1 MIRFGT
7 GGWRAIIGDEFT
19 KKNVQLICQAL
30 SEILGES
37 GIVIS
42 HDRRF
47 LSDSAAIWA
56 AEVFSGNGKKV
67 YFIDRVSPTPL
78 VMFTVENWNIGYG
91 MAITASHNPASYNG
105 IKVFSKGGKDA
116 NKDLTNRIE
125 RIADSIKEIKSIPFE
140 EGKELG
146 FIEIINPMNDYIDAI
161 EKKINTQKIRQANLR
176 VAIDPMFGV
185 SRTALLNILIAAR
198 CDVAIIND
206 RHDTLFGGRL
216 PSPEAATL
224 HKLIDVVKDNNYD
237 LGIATDGDA
246 DRIGIIDS
254 NGDFIHPNMLLAILY
269 YYFLQYKGE
278 RGDVVRNI
286 ATTHILDRIAKD
298 FGESCH
304 EVPVGF
310 KNIASKMEE
319 VDALIGGESSGGLT
333 IRGHIN
339 GKDGIFAGALLVE
352 IMAVSGKSISE
363 FVNEVEDKYGKMYWI
378 EKSYGYSAKNRDMLW
393 NILYNE
399 KGLPK
404 YSQSIKKVGYEDG
417 VKVYF
422 ENGDWVIARFS
433 GTEPL
438 LRVFSES
445 SDKERAYHYAEQ
457 FKRFLNLSSK

>member
-19 KKNVQLICQAL
+19 KKNVQLICQAI
-30 SEILGES
+30 SEILDES

-42 HDRRF
+42 YDRRF

-56 AEVFSGNGKKV
+56 AEVFAGNGKKV
-67 YFIDRVSPTPL
+67 HFIDKVSPTPL
-78 VMFTVENWNIGYG
+78 VMFTVENWNISHGI
-91 MAITASHNPASYNG
+91 AITASHNPASYNG
-105 IKVFSKGGKDA
+105 IKVFSHGGKDA
-116 NKDLTNRIE
+116 NRDLTNRIE
-125 RIADSIKEIKSIPFE
+125 RIIDSIKEVKSMPFE
-140 EGKELG
+140 DGKESGL
-146 FIEIINPMNDYIDAI
+146 IEIINPMNDYIDAI
-161 EKKINTQKIRQANLR
+161 EKKIDMQKIRQANLR
-176 VAIDPMFGV
+176 IAIDPMFGV

-224 HKLIDVVKDNNYD
+224 HKLIDVVKDNHYD

-254 NGDFIHPNMLLAILY
+254 EGDFIHPNMLLAILY
-269 YYFLQYKGE
+269 YYYLRYKGE
-278 RGDVVRNI
+278 KGDVVRNI
-286 ATTHILDRIAKD
+286 ATTHTLDRIAKD
-298 FGESCH
+298 FGEDCH

-310 KNIASKMEE
+310 KNVASKMNE
-319 VDALIGGESSGGLT
+319 VNALIGGESSGGLT

-352 IMAVSGKSISE
+352 IIAVSGKSLADFI
-363 FVNEVEDKYGKMYWI
+363 NEIEEKYGKMYWV
-378 EKSYGYSAKNRDMLW
+378 EKSYSYSAKKRNILW

-399 KGLPK
+399 KRLPE
-404 YSQSIKKVGYEDG
+404 YSDSIEKVGYEDG

-422 ENGDWVIARFS
+422 ENGDWVLARFS

-445 SDKERAYHYAEQ
+445 SNKEKAYDYAEQ
-457 FKRFLNLSSK
+457 FKKFLNLND